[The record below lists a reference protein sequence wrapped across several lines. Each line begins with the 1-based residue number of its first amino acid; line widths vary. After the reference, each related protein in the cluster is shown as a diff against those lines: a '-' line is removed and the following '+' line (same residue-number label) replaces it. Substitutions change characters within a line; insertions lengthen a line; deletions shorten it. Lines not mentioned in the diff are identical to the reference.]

1 MYCTSLQ
8 ITPKGLRD
16 VIVWIKEEYGEE
28 WEILITENG
37 FADEG
42 ELNDTIRIT
51 YLAVSIQ
58 YPVELHV
65 VLRSPHMEIIIIII
79 IIPPWQ

>member
-1 MYCTSLQ
+1 MYCTLFQ

-16 VIVWIKEEYGEE
+16 VITWIKKEYGEE

-37 FADEG
+37 YADEG
-42 ELNDTIRIT
+42 ELNDTVRID

-58 YPVELHV
+58 YTYSYGITNNCHLFTH
-65 VLRSPHMEIIIIII
+65 
-79 IIPPWQ
+79 